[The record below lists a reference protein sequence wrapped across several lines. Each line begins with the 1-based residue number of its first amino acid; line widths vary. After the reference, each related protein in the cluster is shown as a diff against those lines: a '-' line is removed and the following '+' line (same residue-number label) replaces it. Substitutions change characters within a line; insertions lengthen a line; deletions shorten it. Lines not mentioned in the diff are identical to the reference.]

1 MSGALLVGIV
11 AERAALEVGTGPWPQ
26 RVCCLFPS
34 GEDGSLLQVSPW
46 AGMRW
51 CGHSPPPTRVLR

>member
-26 RVCCLFPS
+26 RVCRLFPS

-46 AGMRW
+46 AGM
-51 CGHSPPPTRVLR
+51 